1 MVRVRHRLVTADSV
15 SVLVAGLLHFR
26 CATTTTAAMAMAISF
41 PLCRLK
47 LKMKMKAHK
56 GGDEDKRLQFVF
68 VPDADTNQAK

>member
-1 MVRVRHRLVTADSV
+1 
-15 SVLVAGLLHFR
+15 
-26 CATTTTAAMAMAISF
+26 MAMAISF

-68 VPDADTNQAK
+68 VPDADTNQAKWDQTEMSNLT